1 MATELTMPQMGYDMQ
16 EGKLI
21 RWLKAEGSEVEVGEA
36 VAEIETDKAVV
47 EFESYASGI
56 LRRILVLEG
65 ATVPVGQPIAI
76 VGAEGEVLPD
86 PIVEA
91 PSPSVETISDQPEP
105 SSPQTPIPQDLV
117 PVEPDLA
124 VRASPVARRIA
135 DEWGIDISQVE
146 GTGPGGRITR
156 DDVLAFEPETDAV
169 AAESQASPD
178 PDIAPLP
185 ATAEIG
191 GETVPLNRMRQQI
204 ARVTVASKREKPHFY
219 VTSEVEMT
227 QAMQLRQQVNDSLRS
242 QHLRVSVNDLIIK
255 ACVQALI
262 EYPRFNAFFVGDG
275 IQMNDGINIGIAIAE
290 KEGLIVP
297 AIMDCADM
305 SLKDVA
311 VAVRDLAERAKSG
324 ALRTEEYAGG
334 TFTVSNLSM
343 FDITGLVAIIPPPQ
357 TAVLGV
363 GAVTKK
369 PIVREDEIVIGQMM
383 TVTLSSDHRVVDG
396 ADSARFLSDLKRM
409 LENPLSLLL

>member
-56 LRRILVLEG
+56 LSRILVLEG

-91 PSPSVETISDQPEP
+91 PSPSVETISEQPEP
-105 SSPQTPIPQDLV
+105 SSPQAPILQDLV

-135 DEWGIDISQVE
+135 DERGIDISQVE
-146 GTGPGGRITR
+146 GTGPAGRVTR
-156 DDVLAFEPETDAV
+156 DDVLGFEPETDAV
-169 AAESQASPD
+169 AAGSQASPE
-178 PDIAPLP
+178 PDIAPLA
-185 ATAEIG
+185 ATAEVA
-191 GETVPLNRMRQQI
+191 GETVPLTRMRQQI

-227 QAMQLRQQVNDSLRS
+227 QAMQLRQQVNDSLRG
-242 QHLRVSVNDLIIK
+242 QHLRVNVNDLIIK

-262 EYPRFNAFFVGDG
+262 DHPRFNAFFVDDG

-311 VAVRDLAERAKSG
+311 TAVRDLAERAKSG
-324 ALRTEEYAGG
+324 ALRAEEYAGG

-343 FDITGLVAIIPPPQ
+343 FEITGLVAIIPPPQ

-369 PIVREDEIVIGQMM
+369 PIVRDDEIVIGQMM
-383 TVTLSSDHRVVDG
+383 TVALSSDHRVVDG